1 MKERVR
7 RRQSRERR
15 VTVEADG
22 VVGGGGESSEKKKKC
37 ELILFNEGEKKGL

>member
-1 MKERVR
+1 M
-7 RRQSRERR
+7 
-15 VTVEADG
+15 EADG

>member
-1 MKERVR
+1 
-7 RRQSRERR
+7 
-15 VTVEADG
+15 VEADG